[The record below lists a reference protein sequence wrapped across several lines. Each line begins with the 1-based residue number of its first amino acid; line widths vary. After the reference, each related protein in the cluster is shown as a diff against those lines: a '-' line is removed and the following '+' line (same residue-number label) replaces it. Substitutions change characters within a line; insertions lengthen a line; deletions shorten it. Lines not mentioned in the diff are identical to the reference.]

1 MAQHLW
7 LLCTLLADHL
17 PWVREILP
25 IVPLQVVCLNLME
38 KLSLPMISC
47 VWHNA
52 LLFLTS
58 FNVAA
63 PFFHLVTYFA
73 VGDRCTF
80 VAIGL
85 ARPRGHYWRVCCLYL
100 CLHSMLLE
108 PSLCNTNSALV
119 ADAKFELRNQQSG
132 WCRHGTIERMAWD
145 GTGERL
151 AVAFGGVVDAVYDG
165 LVALFDTRQTP
176 IVSMSLL

>member
-1 MAQHLW
+1 
-7 LLCTLLADHL
+7 
-17 PWVREILP
+17 
-25 IVPLQVVCLNLME
+25 
-38 KLSLPMISC
+38 MISC

-119 ADAKFELRNQQSG
+119 ADAKFELRN
-132 WCRHGTIERMAWD
+132 
-145 GTGERL
+145 
-151 AVAFGGVVDAVYDG
+151 
-165 LVALFDTRQTP
+165 
-176 IVSMSLL
+176 